1 MLVEIDKFNRKDF
14 KLREYNLIMEKQ
26 NSNITR
32 EELEEFMRQI
42 EGIKSTIEI
51 LQNKELMKEIKES
64 EELERKGAD
73 FLKLE
78 I

>member
-1 MLVEIDKFNRKDF
+1 
-14 KLREYNLIMEKQ
+14 MEKQ
-26 NSNITR
+26 SSNITR

-51 LQNKELMKEIKES
+51 LQNKELMREIKES
-64 EELERKGAD
+64 EELERKGVSPIK
-73 FLKLE
+73 LK